1 VEVKQTEDGFFVSMV
16 STPYRDPYHLPPDDI
31 DKLFKSHLV
40 NIMAWGIIEDG
51 KLVAAVETAVEE
63 LSNRLRI
70 SIIWVDEAYRRQGI
84 GTALLD
90 IAMQRALSEKR
101 RVLMLETQS
110 YNSDAIAFYLRYGFT
125 LIGFDSCAYHNDDL
139 ERKEVRMELGIILEY
154 S

>member
-1 VEVKQTEDGFFVSMV
+1 
-16 STPYRDPYHLPPDDI
+16 
-31 DKLFKSHLV
+31 
-40 NIMAWGIIEDG
+40 MAWGIIEDG

-110 YNSDAIAFYLRYGFT
+110 YNSDAIAFYLRYGFS